1 MSDNRNYHDLV
12 EAFVDGEL
20 SEDQQTEFEN
30 AVATHPDLA
39 ASVEFY
45 RRLKKSAGEAISEI
59 DGEPMSPGL
68 EQTIERL
75 RQARPGWREAV
86 GTWWQ
91 TFPSPVQGAALASIL
106 TVLALVVSLWVRS
119 ESAGDAPLLLAG
131 IDVSEAIETL
141 TDDQA
146 DGEIRIARS
155 YVGDGS
161 FCRLVLVGGESGAAG
176 LVCWSDAA
184 GAWTITSEEAPL
196 RAEGYVTA
204 GSAASPRL
212 IDALDGLRPSSP
224 EETEAFLV
232 RFDDRSTD

>member
-1 MSDNRNYHDLV
+1 MSNNRNYHDLV

-20 SEDQQTEFEN
+20 SEDQQTEFRK
-30 AVATHPDLA
+30 AAATHPDLA

-75 RQARPGWREAV
+75 RQTRPGWREAV
-86 GTWWQ
+86 GTWLQ
-91 TFPSPVQGAALASIL
+91 SFPSPAQGAALASIL
-106 TVLALVVSLWVRS
+106 TVMALVVSLWVRN
-119 ESAGDAPLLLAG
+119 ESASDTPLLLAG

-141 TDDQA
+141 ADDQA
-146 DGEIRIARS
+146 DGAIRIAGS

-176 LVCWSDAA
+176 LLCWSDAA
-184 GAWTITSEEAPL
+184 EAWTITAEEAPL

-204 GSAASPRL
+204 GSEASPRL
-212 IDALDGLRPSSP
+212 VDALDGLRSSSAN
-224 EETEAFLV
+224 ETEAFLAG
-232 RFDDRSTD
+232 FDRRSTD